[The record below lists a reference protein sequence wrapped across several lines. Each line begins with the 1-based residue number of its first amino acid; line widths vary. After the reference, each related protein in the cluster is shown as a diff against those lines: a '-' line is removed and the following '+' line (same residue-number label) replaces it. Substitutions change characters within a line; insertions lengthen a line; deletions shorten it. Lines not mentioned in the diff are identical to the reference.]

1 MATDD
6 SIETKV
12 LNFIRE
18 RIASKVELSL
28 EEVTRDSALVDLGL
42 QSIDAVIVC
51 GEVEDEFGIE
61 IDPSE
66 IFEHDTL
73 GTFADEIIAL
83 VVENQ

>member
-1 MATDD
+1 MATND

>member
-1 MATDD
+1 MRG
-6 SIETKV
+6 
-12 LNFIRE
+12 LP
-18 RIASKVELSL
+18 
-28 EEVTRDSALVDLGL
+28 DSALVDLGL